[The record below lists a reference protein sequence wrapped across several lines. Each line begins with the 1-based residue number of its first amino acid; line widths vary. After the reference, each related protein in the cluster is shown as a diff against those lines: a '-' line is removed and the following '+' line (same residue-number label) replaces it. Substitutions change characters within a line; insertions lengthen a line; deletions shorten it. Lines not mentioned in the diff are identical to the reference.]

1 MMKVKIVYSWRRVG
15 GANDKLE
22 GSVFILMM
30 SRNLKGPQDLSK
42 PLTVLL
48 FITSVHPAMVTSIA
62 LSFLEACSKVPQY
75 LPDSAPQQ
83 PHTGSD
89 CYQ

>member
-1 MMKVKIVYSWRRVG
+1 MMKVKIVYSWVG
-15 GANDKLE
+15 VNDKVE

-30 SRNLKGPQDLSK
+30 SRNLKGLQDLSK

-48 FITSVHPAMVTSIA
+48 FITSTHSVMVRSIA
-62 LSFLEACSKVPQY
+62 LSFLEACSKVLQY
-75 LPDSAPQQ
+75 LPDSAPEQ
-83 PHTGSD
+83 PHTGFD